1 MARSHGI
8 GVRVSPDTYAVID
21 PGALAKFAR
30 DGGGPVMADLT
41 RRATNVQ
48 AGARR
53 QVGKKTRR
61 LERSIVKRPGVDSRG
76 PYVDVVTEGVT
87 YAAYHHNG
95 TSARGNHPGWAGN
108 PFLTDNLRLAG
119 R

>member
-1 MARSHGI
+1 MARGHGV
-8 GVRVSPDTYAVID
+8 GVRVSADTYKVID
-21 PGALAKFAR
+21 PDALAKYTR
-30 DGGGPVMADLT
+30 DGGGPVMADLS
-41 RRATNVQ
+41 RRAGNVQ

-61 LERSIVKRPGVDSRG
+61 LERSIVKRAGIDSKG
-76 PYVDVVTEGVT
+76 PYVDIVTEGVR
-87 YAAYHHNG
+87 YAGFHHNG
-95 TSARGNHPGWAGN
+95 TDKWRGN

>member
-1 MARSHGI
+1 MARSAGV

-21 PGALAKFAR
+21 PDALAKYVR
-30 DGGGPVMADLT
+30 DGGGGVMRDLT

-48 AGARR
+48 AGAVQ

-61 LERSIVKRPGVDSRG
+61 LERSIVKRPGTDARG
-76 PYVDVVTEGVT
+76 PYVDVVTEGVR
-87 YAAYHHNG
+87 YAGYHHNG
-95 TSARGNHPGWAGN
+95 TGTWRGN
-108 PFLTDNLRLAG
+108 PFLTDNLHRAG

>member
-1 MARSHGI
+1 MARKSGV
-8 GVRVSPDTYAVID
+8 GVRVSADTYAVVD
-21 PGALAKFAR
+21 PDALRKYVR
-30 DGGGPVMADLT
+30 SGGGPVVADLT
-41 RRATNVQ
+41 RRAGNVQ

-61 LERSIVKRPGVDSRG
+61 LERSIVKRPGVDARG
-76 PYVDVVTEGVT
+76 PYVDVVTEGVR
-87 YAAYHHNG
+87 YALFHHDG
-95 TSARGNHPGWAGN
+95 TPTWRGN

>member
-8 GVRVSPDTYAVID
+8 GVRVSADTYEVID
-21 PGALAKFAR
+21 PDALAKYTRA
-30 DGGGPVMADLT
+30 GGGPVMRDLT

-76 PYVDVVTEGVT
+76 PYVDVVTEGVR
-87 YAAYHHNG
+87 YAGYHHNG
-95 TSARGNHPGWAGN
+95 TQTWRGN